1 MGGARM
7 TAPDDLAR
15 LIFDGIIERNK
26 QLNEMHDGRDCQ
38 LRVPA
43 AMELARHLASV
54 VSRRDADL
62 RTRIEDA
69 FTAGWE
75 ARAVYRDP
83 SVDLLVYERDL
94 YARALVGDTREDAPT
109 CTIPGCGHKWHA
121 VAAADSRVPADT
133 PSGQGQSAPRPQRRR
148 PRPLGPG
155 RTGRPHPRDRLMSVW
170 LIAHVTL
177 ACSACRRDIHPGERV
192 ARTDA
197 GDYVCEDCPA

>member
-1 MGGARM
+1 M

-15 LIFDGIIERNK
+15 LIGQHHKRYVHGGFASCACLPGEEH
-26 QLNEMHDGRDCQ
+26 LTPVYGRD
-38 LRVPA
+38 
-43 AMELARHLASV
+43 EHDDHLASV
-54 VSRRDADL
+54 VSRRDTDL

-94 YARALVGDTREDAPT
+94 CARALVGDTREDAPT

-133 PSGQGQSAPRPQRRR
+133 D
-148 PRPLGPG
+148 
-155 RTGRPHPRDRLMSVW
+155 TGR
-170 LIAHVTL
+170 
-177 ACSACRRDIHPGERV
+177 GQ
-192 ARTDA
+192 
-197 GDYVCEDCPA
+197 